1 METQTTQTTK
11 LTAGTKL
18 GIAVAVLSVVA
29 LGAALGYAVYVGGF
43 AN

>member
-1 METQTTQTTK
+1 MDTQISQATK
-11 LTAGTKL
+11 LTTGLKL

>member
-1 METQTTQTTK
+1 METQTTQVTK
-11 LTAGTKL
+11 LTSGLKL